1 MKTLFLHHSRIIVL
15 TVLFAFTLAACGSAS
30 SNNGSVTVRLG
41 YFPNLTHT
49 VALVGVAR
57 GTFKAALGPNV
68 SLETKTFNAGPALID
83 ALFANQI
90 DIGYVGPNSA

>member
-15 TVLFAFTLAACGSAS
+15 TALFALTLAACGSAS
-30 SNNGSVTVRLG
+30 SNNGPVTVRLG
-41 YFPNLTHT
+41 YFPDLTHA

-68 SLETKTFNAGPALID
+68 NLETKTLD
-83 ALFANQI
+83 
-90 DIGYVGPNSA
+90 V